1 MTKIHAITLS
11 MLAGLAPVQA
21 AFAASPP
28 LVLNEPLYV
37 AYPATAFDKKEE
49 GKVGVEL
56 AIASTGTVEGCT
68 VVKPVSQAL
77 DDASCAFWKRT
88 RFRAAYNDQGQPV
101 AAVVRKDSD
110 WRLPP
115 Q

>member
-1 MTKIHAITLS
+1 
-11 MLAGLAPVQA
+11 MLAGLVPAQA
-21 AFAASPP
+21 AFADSTPI
-28 LVLNEPLYV
+28 VLNEPLYV
-37 AYPATAFDKKEE
+37 AYPASAFDKKEE

-56 AIASTGTVEGCT
+56 AIAPTGAVEGCT
-68 VVKPVSQAL
+68 VIKPVSQAL

-101 AAVVRKDSD
+101 PAVIRKDSD
-110 WRLPP
+110 WRLPA

>member
-1 MTKIHAITLS
+1 MTRIHAATLL
-11 MLAGLAPVQA
+11 MIAGLAPAGA
-21 AFAASPP
+21 AFADSTPI
-28 LVLNEPLYV
+28 VLNEPLYV
-37 AYPATAFDKKEE
+37 AYPASAFDRKEE

-56 AIASTGTVEGCT
+56 AIASNGAVEGCT

-77 DDASCAFWKRT
+77 DEASCAFWKRT
-88 RFRAAYNDQGQPV
+88 RFRAAYNDEGQPV
-101 AAVVRKDSD
+101 AAVIRKTSD